1 MTRKYAFILLLLVA
15 VPMLALAA
23 LSWRLVSAEQARI
36 QKQFEELLSG
46 SLVEIDRD
54 IADYFDSLEDH
65 FLDASFDPMDA
76 NATRSFVR
84 SAPLVDQLVML
95 DQEGQILFPDFKT
108 LSEQEGKYLEKVS
121 QLLID
126 KTFVSQDG
134 RSSND
139 TQKMQQAM
147 QQTRMQVQMQP
158 NAAPTQVRIS
168 RSEPV
173 DPKQSANID
182 SQEYGW
188 YTWRDVNG
196 TQLLH
201 WQRLPDGITVLVG
214 VQRARWMADVISE
227 LPDSDESQ
235 TETAP
240 SQIRLVDSNE
250 DIVYLW
256 GSESRQ
262 DNKSKPAASL
272 HLSSPLRAWQL
283 QHFGPIRPIGIGTAI
298 TKVNL
303 LAAGGLLCLGLL
315 GLAIY
320 LGREITR
327 QTREAAERVNFVNQV
342 SHELKTPLTN
352 IRMYADLV
360 AKDIERIDSDDE
372 RAQSHVDVITSES
385 GRLSRL
391 INNVLTFAGRN
402 RDAKQRMQMG
412 SVDEVIHTVLDQFRP
427 SLENLGFD
435 VVLDLDAAQE
445 VMLDTDST
453 EQMLGN
459 LISNAEKYAAEGKHL
474 RIRSRYQNEITT
486 VDVTDA
492 GPGVPPRFAQ
502 YVFQPFERASD
513 HINSATGTGIGLTIT
528 RSLAE
533 KHGGNLELM
542 ESAIGAKFRLTLRT
556 PLWQPNS

>member
-188 YTWRDVNG
+188 YTWWDVNG
-196 TQLLH
+196 IQLIH

-240 SQIRLVDSNE
+240 S
-250 DIVYLW
+250 
-256 GSESRQ
+256 
-262 DNKSKPAASL
+262 
-272 HLSSPLRAWQL
+272 
-283 QHFGPIRPIGIGTAI
+283 
-298 TKVNL
+298 
-303 LAAGGLLCLGLL
+303 
-315 GLAIY
+315 
-320 LGREITR
+320 
-327 QTREAAERVNFVNQV
+327 
-342 SHELKTPLTN
+342 
-352 IRMYADLV
+352 
-360 AKDIERIDSDDE
+360 
-372 RAQSHVDVITSES
+372 
-385 GRLSRL
+385 
-391 INNVLTFAGRN
+391 
-402 RDAKQRMQMG
+402 
-412 SVDEVIHTVLDQFRP
+412 
-427 SLENLGFD
+427 
-435 VVLDLDAAQE
+435 
-445 VMLDTDST
+445 
-453 EQMLGN
+453 
-459 LISNAEKYAAEGKHL
+459 
-474 RIRSRYQNEITT
+474 
-486 VDVTDA
+486 
-492 GPGVPPRFAQ
+492 
-502 YVFQPFERASD
+502 
-513 HINSATGTGIGLTIT
+513 
-528 RSLAE
+528 
-533 KHGGNLELM
+533 
-542 ESAIGAKFRLTLRT
+542 
-556 PLWQPNS
+556 